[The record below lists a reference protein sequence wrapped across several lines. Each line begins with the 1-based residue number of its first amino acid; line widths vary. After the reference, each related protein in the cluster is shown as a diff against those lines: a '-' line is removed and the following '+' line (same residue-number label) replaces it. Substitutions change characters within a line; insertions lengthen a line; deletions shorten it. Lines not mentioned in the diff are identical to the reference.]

1 MVVFII
7 SCGNE
12 DETTT
17 KDLVDQPIDEARDL
31 IKDPISEA
39 NTSVAEPVISQA
51 REIVIAPIAEARDII
66 AVPITEAQDAIN
78 QLIPTPSP
86 QVSNPATIMTITAD
100 IQSLRDA
107 EKLDLGTSIGNDNVS
122 YEGATLTS
130 GEAINLIKTYL
141 LSNFCGDYLS
151 INDIW
156 GHDFNQISNMWT
168 IVKKNN
174 NSTMSWILNDKTLD
188 IVSSQG
194 LC

>member
-12 DETTT
+12 DQTTT

-122 YEGATLTS
+122 YGGATLTS

>member
-1 MVVFII
+1 MVVFTI

-17 KDLVDQPIDEARDL
+17 KDLVDQPIDEARAL

-122 YEGATLTS
+122 YGGATLTS

-174 NSTMSWILNDKTLD
+174 NSTMSWILNDKNLD

>member
-1 MVVFII
+1 MVVFTI

-51 REIVIAPIAEARDII
+51 RDIVIAPITEARDII

-122 YEGATLTS
+122 YGGATLTS

-156 GHDFNQISNMWT
+156 VHDFNQISNMWT

-188 IVSSQG
+188 IVSSHG

>member
-31 IKDPISEA
+31 IKDPINEA

-122 YEGATLTS
+122 YGGATLTS

>member
-12 DETTT
+12 DETIT

-51 REIVIAPIAEARDII
+51 RDIVIAPITEARDII

-107 EKLDLGTSIGNDNVS
+107 QKLDLGTSIENDNVS
-122 YEGATLTS
+122 YQGATLTS
-130 GEAINLIKTYL
+130 DEAINLIKTYL

-156 GHDFNQISNMWT
+156 GHDFDQTSITWT
-168 IVKKNN
+168 LVKKNN
-174 NSTMSWILNDKTLD
+174 NSTMSWILNDETLE

-194 LC
+194 VC

>member
-39 NTSVAEPVISQA
+39 NTSVAAPVISQA
-51 REIVIAPIAEARDII
+51 RDIVIAPITEARDII

-107 EKLDLGTSIGNDNVS
+107 QKLDLGTSIDNVS
-122 YEGATLTS
+122 YQGATLTS
-130 GEAINLIKTYL
+130 DEAINLIKTYL

-156 GHDFNQISNMWT
+156 GHDFDQTSNIWT
-168 IVKKNN
+168 LVKKNN
-174 NSTMSWILNDKTLD
+174 NSTMSWILNDETLE

-194 LC
+194 IC

>member
-1 MVVFII
+1 
-7 SCGNE
+7 
-12 DETTT
+12 
-17 KDLVDQPIDEARDL
+17 
-31 IKDPISEA
+31 
-39 NTSVAEPVISQA
+39 
-51 REIVIAPIAEARDII
+51 
-66 AVPITEAQDAIN
+66 
-78 QLIPTPSP
+78 
-86 QVSNPATIMTITAD
+86 MTITAD

-122 YEGATLTS
+122 YGGATLTS

>member
-51 REIVIAPIAEARDII
+51 RDIVIAPITEARDII

>member
-1 MVVFII
+1 MIFFLIA
-7 SCGNE
+7 CGN
-12 DETTT
+12 DQETTT

-51 REIVIAPIAEARDII
+51 RDIVVAPIAEARDII
-66 AVPITEAQDAIN
+66 AVPISEAQDAIN

-100 IQSLRDA
+100 IQSLRDTQ
-107 EKLDLGTSIGNDNVS
+107 KLDLGTSENNFV
-122 YEGATLTS
+122 YEGATLS
-130 GEAINLIKTYL
+130 SDEAINVIKTYL

-151 INDIW
+151 SNDVW
-156 GHDFNQISNMWT
+156 GHDFDQNSSIWT
-168 IVKKNN
+168 LVKKDNN
-174 NSTMSWILNDKTLD
+174 TTLSWILNDQTLE